1 MKNKILVTCF
11 CVAFALTLFPTSSH
25 GDWKAFENLT
35 TLDDDKGDFDNL
47 IERYLNRYDD
57 QITKECLAAN
67 ETQDDDELTRKRN
80 KILDD
85 AEQENKRW
93 DKKYFELVTALHDAQ
108 TRDQKFTSL
117 TTEKEQLNKLIKR
130 LEDNIRSI
138 KEIYKN
144 RLRAVPTAYLL
155 FSEITGNTDTETTNK
170 TFKDLDDAA
179 KEFLKTYTPTFIT
192 SEIRVKNLRI
202 IGDVITATK
211 SGRIVPFESDP
222 LRHMAKND
230 KFFLLQKYR
239 IYPDFSE
246 SEEIKKKEKT
256 GNYNRPEDYKPTIID
271 RPVNDNDTIVPPE
284 FFKNKEENLTELN
297 DKFNQIKEFNDD
309 QSKRLK
315 EINKEYEKVTQPVL
329 TKMEKNKKA
338 LSLKRQQLEDDYRG
352 ESKTTLKHK
361 INISET
367 KLNQH
372 VRERVMILVT
382 APADHVTKEMT
393 ANEMFGKLAK
403 SSFMNL
409 LYRARE
415 LKTYK
420 FFVVENHN
428 LKYKQAYSFYT
439 NPIPIEFN
447 IPLRRKKYFG
457 ESLEGYHRCN
467 VVFGLKVKFS
477 SKIKKEDFPE
487 LPEDERENKFGM
499 TFKFVEPGTFI
510 MGSPEDEP
518 ERKDNEKQHVVTLD
532 NGFYMQETEVTK
544 EQWKAIMGFE
554 DKLSHSSRCLKK
566 QKGKDHPMEHVRWD
580 DTQRFINK
588 LNGMGK
594 EKYRLPTEAEWEY
607 ACRAG
612 TTTPFAL
619 GKNLTR
625 NANFDDGSP
634 GIRRTTPVKN
644 YDPNHWGLYDMHG
657 NVSEWCNDYYDE
669 YTDGIKNP
677 TGPSS
682 SKSMKKVIRG
692 GDYRDHANNCR
703 SAFRGGAMRSY
714 KTGTLGFRLVM
725 IP

>member
-1 MKNKILVTCF
+1 MNK
-11 CVAFALTLFPTSSH
+11 
-25 GDWKAFENLT
+25 
-35 TLDDDKGDFDNL
+35 
-47 IERYLNRYDD
+47 
-57 QITKECLAAN
+57 
-67 ETQDDDELTRKRN
+67 
-80 KILDD
+80 
-85 AEQENKRW
+85 
-93 DKKYFELVTALHDAQ
+93 
-108 TRDQKFTSL
+108 
-117 TTEKEQLNKLIKR
+117 
-130 LEDNIRSI
+130 
-138 KEIYKN
+138 
-144 RLRAVPTAYLL
+144 
-155 FSEITGNTDTETTNK
+155 
-170 TFKDLDDAA
+170 
-179 KEFLKTYTPTFIT
+179 
-192 SEIRVKNLRI
+192 
-202 IGDVITATK
+202 
-211 SGRIVPFESDP
+211 
-222 LRHMAKND
+222 
-230 KFFLLQKYR
+230 KFFLWQKYK
-239 IYPDFSE
+239 IYPDFLE
-246 SEEIKKKEKT
+246 SEEIKKRGKT
-256 GNYNRPEDYKPTIID
+256 GNYNFPKDFRADIID
-271 RPVNDNDTIVPPE
+271 RPVDPLNNAIVPPE
-284 FFKNKEENLTELN
+284 FAKDKNNIEKLN
-297 DKFNQIKEFNDD
+297 NMFSDIKK
-309 QSKRLK
+309 KRLK
-315 EINKEYEKVTQPVL
+315 YFKKLKKIDNEYDAVIQPVL
-329 TKMEKNKKA
+329 TKIEQNKKE
-338 LSLKRQQLEDDYRG
+338 LSSVQKKLKVNYRG
-352 ESKTTLKHK
+352 EKKAELKHK

-382 APADHVTKEMT
+382 APADHVPGDKKT
-393 ANEMFGKLAK
+393 NELFCTLAK
-403 SSFMNL
+403 RAFRDL
-409 LYRARE
+409 LNRARE
-415 LKTYK
+415 LKTNK

-428 LKYKQAYSFYT
+428 LKLKKAYSFYT

-447 IPLRRKKYFG
+447 IPLRREKFIPEY
-457 ESLEGYHRCN
+457 EGSQRCSI
-467 VVFGLKVKFS
+467 VFGLKVKFS
-477 SKIKKEDFPE
+477 SKIKEEDFPE
-487 LPEDERENKFGM
+487 PYEDERKNKFGM
-499 TFKFVEPGTFI
+499 TFKFIESGTFM
-510 MGSPEDEP
+510 MGSTEDEP
-518 ERKDNEKQHVVTLD
+518 ERKDNEKLHMVTLD
-532 NGFYMQETEVTK
+532 NGFYMQEAEVTK

-634 GIRRTTPVKN
+634 GIRSTTPVKS
-644 YDPNHWGLYDMHG
+644 YRSNHWGLYDMHG